1 MPLPSWPYGLVR
13 PAPDENNS
21 LIRRLMDL
29 PAGGQRSATY
39 ADLLALWA
47 EVTRDDV
54 EQAA

>member
-1 MPLPSWPYGLVR
+1 MPFPSWPHGLVR
-13 PAPDENNS
+13 PAPDEINDR
-21 LIRRLMDL
+21 IRSLMDQ
-29 PAGGQRSATY
+29 PAGGQRSAAY